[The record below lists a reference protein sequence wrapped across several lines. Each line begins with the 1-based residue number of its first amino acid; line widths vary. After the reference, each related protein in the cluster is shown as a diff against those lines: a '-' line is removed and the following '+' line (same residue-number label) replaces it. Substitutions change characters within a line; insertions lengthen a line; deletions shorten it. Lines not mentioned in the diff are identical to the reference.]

1 MVTASNRIMAR
12 IITNPDVKMKG
23 IMVLLSK
30 SVLASGRIRL
40 AQLFELLLST
50 RHIRIN

>member
-23 IMVLLSK
+23 ILVLLSK
-30 SVLASGRIRL
+30 SVLA
-40 AQLFELLLST
+40 AEELDLLNYLNYYYLQD
-50 RHIRIN
+50 I